1 MRVLVTGAA
10 GFLGSHVT
18 EALLARGDEVAG
30 LDNFDDFYDPA
41 RKRRNLRRALDS
53 AGFALTEGDIRDGE
67 VLAPC
72 LRGVDGV
79 VHLAARAGVRPSIA
93 DPRLYA
99 SVNVE
104 GTLSLFEACR
114 AAGVRNL
121 AVASSS
127 SVYGGLTELPFRED
141 QRVDRPVS
149 PYAATKAA
157 CELLASSYAHLHRF
171 QVYSLRYFTIYGPR
185 QRPEMA
191 IHKFVRRMTEGRP
204 IPLFGDG
211 TSARDYT
218 YVDDAV
224 AATLSALDRVAGAG
238 PCHRIFNVGESRT
251 VQLRELVGLLGELL
265 GVEPEIESL
274 PDQPGDVFATWAD
287 IGRAGREL
295 GYDPA
300 TPIEEG
306 LRRFVDWYRRDRAE
320 GTP

>member
-1 MRVLVTGAA
+1 VKVLVTGAA
-10 GFLGSHVT
+10 GFLGSHLT
-18 EALLARGDEVAG
+18 DALLGRGDQVVG

-41 RKRRNLRRALDS
+41 RKRRNLLG
-53 AGFALTEGDIRDGE
+53 AGASSGFTLIEGDIRDGRLVRE
-67 VLAPC
+67 SLD
-72 LRGVDGV
+72 GVDGV

-104 GTLSLFEACR
+104 GSLSLLEACR
-114 AAGVRNL
+114 EAGVRNL
-121 AVASSS
+121 VVASSS
-127 SVYGGLTELPFRED
+127 SVYGGLTDLPFRED

-157 CELLASSYAHLHRF
+157 CELIASSYAHLHGF
-171 QVYSLRYFTIYGPR
+171 QIFSLRYFTVYGPR

-191 IHKFVRRMTEGRP
+191 IHKFVRRLTEGRP

-224 AATLSALDRVAGAG
+224 AATLSALDRVAEGG
-238 PCHRIFNVGESRT
+238 PCHRIYNVGESRT
-251 VQLRELVGLLGELL
+251 VQLRELIGMLGDLL
-265 GVEPEIESL
+265 GVEPVIESL
-274 PDQPGDVFATWAD
+274 PDQPGDVYATWAEV
-287 IGRAGREL
+287 GKAGREL
-295 GYDPA
+295 GYEPS

-306 LRRFVDWYRRDRAE
+306 LRRFVDWYREDRAE
-320 GTP
+320 GAS